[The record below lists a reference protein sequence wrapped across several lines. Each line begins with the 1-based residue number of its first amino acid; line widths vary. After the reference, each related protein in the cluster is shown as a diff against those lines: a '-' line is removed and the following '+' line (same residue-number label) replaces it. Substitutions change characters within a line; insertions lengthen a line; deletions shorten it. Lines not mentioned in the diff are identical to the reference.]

1 MLRYSILVKGRVQG
15 VGFRYFVQ
23 LLSAQYNL
31 TGWVKNLDNGDVQ
44 LEVQNLS
51 CNIDIFI
58 EKLKKGNRF
67 SKVDVVDYEEI
78 PEILNEKK
86 FKILY

>member
-23 LLSAQYNL
+23 LLSGQYNL
-31 TGWVKNLDNGDVQ
+31 TGWVKNLDNGNVQ
-44 LEVQNLS
+44 IEIQNLP
-51 CNIDIFI
+51 CNIDIII

-67 SKVDVVDYEEI
+67 SKVDDIDIEEI